1 MRDQLLALGWVEKN
15 GVLVRYSNPRLG
27 WKPDGTLIIGYWE
40 YKEKVTTIDQLNK
53 ILYEEAIT
61 VPIQIMENPQAE
73 ENHP

>member
-40 YKEKVTTIDQLNK
+40 YPIKVHTIKELNDVLER
-53 ILYEEAIT
+53 I
-61 VPIQIMENPQAE
+61 
-73 ENHP
+73 